1 MTPRCNISRQY
12 QEPVVSE
19 IARRKYI
26 CNIQAGKEIFKVMK
40 TIGLGEREQQVAIHL
55 RFTNG
60 LPRHLQVSDE
70 IVILASPACNLNDL
84 HVVAW
89 IICTD
94 VGVYMLA
101 SPVKVVY
108 QLSL

>member
-19 IARRKYI
+19 IGQMKYI
-26 CNIQAGKEIFKVMK
+26 CDIQAGKEIFKVMK

-89 IICTD
+89 IIGAD
-94 VGVYMLA
+94 VRVYMLI
-101 SPVKVVY
+101 SP
-108 QLSL
+108 QTTDTN

>member
-12 QEPVVSE
+12 QEPVVRD
-19 IARRKYI
+19 IGKMKYI

-84 HVVAW
+84 HVVAG
-89 IICTD
+89 IIGAD
-94 VGVYMLA
+94 VRVYMLV
-101 SPVKVVY
+101 SPPRMDTN
-108 QLSL
+108 